1 MVIRTACAALVL
13 VAGSALAGDSVPIC
27 PGLTLVTAVSQSNGD
42 YESIKT
48 VESVS
53 ANGHRLKY
61 SSEAPDNDI
70 FSTTPGGTHKTTVYR
85 VVRNEDLRSGTIY
98 QQVFL
103 EKSDELIPGATS
115 IGTSAAVLDA
125 LKKSGKA
132 KIGLSAA
139 FAAGALTADREKR
152 PNYYDY
158 IQPVTLHRVESTDV
172 PVRVIV
178 NDKPVNLP
186 AVHAAGEFQGE
197 KSEFFFLD
205 DPGNPLTLMFRTGI
219 GAIKPMDPANA
230 DMCKTIRESGGS
242 SNQCLPKG
250 GDRDT
255 LRVVKIAYHCAADAG
270 SLEQQLAATG
280 HADIYSIYFSF
291 NSADIRDASEPT
303 LKEIADILRKHP
315 GWRLK
320 VNGHTDSVGTEKTN
334 LPLSQRR
341 ADAVRAALGKRYA
354 IDPKRLEAH
363 GYGATQPRDTNDTID
378 GRARNRR
385 VELVR
390 M

>member
-1 MVIRTACAALVL
+1 MVIRTACAALAL
-13 VAGSALAGDSVPIC
+13 VAGAALAGDLVPIC
-27 PGLTLVTAVSQSNGD
+27 PGLTLVTAVSQPNGD

-48 VESVS
+48 IESVS
-53 ANGHRLKY
+53 ASGHRLKY
-61 SSEAPDNDI
+61 SSESPDNDI
-70 FSTTPGGTHKTTVYR
+70 FATTPGGTHKTTVYR
-85 VVRNEDLRSGTIY
+85 VVKNDDLRNGTIY

-103 EKSDELIPGATS
+103 EKSDEVIPGATS

-125 LKKSGKA
+125 LKKTGKA

-139 FAAGALTADREKR
+139 FAGVELTADREKR

-178 NDKPVNLP
+178 NDRPVDLP
-186 AVHAAGEFQGE
+186 AIHAAGEFQGE
-197 KSEFFFLD
+197 KAEFFFLD
-205 DPGNPLTLMFRTGI
+205 DPANPLTLLFRTGI

-230 DMCKTIRESGGS
+230 DMCKSIRESGGFS
-242 SNQCLPKG
+242 SQCLPKG

-255 LRVVKIAYHCAADAG
+255 LRVVKISYNCAGAG
-270 SLEQQLAATG
+270 SLEQQLASTG
-280 HADIYSIYFSF
+280 HADVYSIYFSF
-291 NSADIRDASEPT
+291 NSAEIRDQSEPT
-303 LKEIADILRKHP
+303 LKEIADILKKHP

-320 VNGHTDSVGTEKTN
+320 VNGHTDAVGSEKTN

-341 ADAVRAALGKRYA
+341 ADAVKVVLGKRYA
-354 IDPKRLEAH
+354 IDPKRLESH
-363 GYGATQPRDTNDTID
+363 GYGATQPRDTNDTVE